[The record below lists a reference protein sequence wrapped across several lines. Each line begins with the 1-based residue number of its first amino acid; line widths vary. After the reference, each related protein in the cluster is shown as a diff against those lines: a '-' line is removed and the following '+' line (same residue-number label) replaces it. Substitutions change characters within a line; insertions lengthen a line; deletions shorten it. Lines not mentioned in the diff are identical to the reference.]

1 MKCQNCGYESK
12 NLLYCPVCGEKIIEE
27 KAKEVE
33 KDPFEEM
40 ENKTTTKT
48 NAQYGGQYKVFA
60 IIGYVLGIIS
70 IAFCWVPFMLF
81 YSVPGIIFSK
91 VGDKPTNKQQFAKK
105 GASLSITATIINA
118 ILTVAFIITMIVLVT
133 LGVIEAVE

>member
-1 MKCQNCGYESK
+1 MIMKCQNCGYESK

-27 KAKEVE
+27 ETKKEEEDLFEKIEKKEV
-33 KDPFEEM
+33 
-40 ENKTTTKT
+40 
-48 NAQYGGQYKVFA
+48 AQEAGMQYKVFA

-70 IAFCWVPFMLF
+70 IAFCWVPFMIF

-105 GASLSITATIINA
+105 GYKLSVTATIINVIVTIACIAVA
-118 ILTVAFIITMIVLVT
+118 ITLTA
-133 LGVIEAVE
+133 LGIIEAVD

>member
-33 KDPFEEM
+33 KDSFEKE
-40 ENKTTTKT
+40 EVKATTS
-48 NAQYGGQYKVFA
+48 NQYGPQYKVFA

-70 IAFCWVPFMLF
+70 LAFCWVPFMLF
-81 YSVPGIIFSK
+81 DSIPGIIFSK
-91 VGDKPTNKQQFAKK
+91 IGDKPTNKQQFAKK
-105 GASLSITATIINA
+105 GFTFSLTGTIINA
-118 ILTVAFIITMIVLVT
+118 IITVAFIITIIVLTT
-133 LGVIEAVE
+133 LGIIEAVD

>member
-33 KDPFEEM
+33 KDPFEKVDE
-40 ENKTTTKT
+40 KTTST
-48 NAQYGGQYKVFA
+48 QYGPQYKVFA

-70 IAFCWVPFMLF
+70 LAFCWVPFMF
-81 YSVPGIIFSK
+81 FDSIPGIIFSK
-91 VGDKPTNKQQFAKK
+91 IGDKPTNKQQYAKK
-105 GASLSITATIINA
+105 GFVFSLTGTIINA
-118 ILTVAFIITMIVLVT
+118 IITVAFIITIIVLTT
-133 LGVIEAVE
+133 LGIIEAVD